1 MLNIT
6 PKHEYTRD
14 AMNSL
19 RKLAVSFSCTLALM
33 CASTLAYSA
42 QGVTDSEIVIGQS
55 AGFTG
60 TAANEVKQATAGAQA
75 YFDLINQQ
83 GGVNGRKIVLKSL
96 DDGFDPK
103 RTVANTTELL
113 KDDVFSLFLYRGTP
127 TTEAALPLINDA
139 KIPLIAPVTG
149 ALSLRTPMQRYVF
162 TVRTTYRGEVEAL
175 ARQIISMGLKHVAV
189 LVSDDSFGKDALTGL
204 DGVIKEGKLQ
214 DPLIARYERNSTNV
228 GDAVNKIFDS
238 KPNGIL
244 MICTAKSCD
253 AFVRQ
258 YRAKGGFQ
266 PIFALS
272 NVSSPSFI
280 NGLGD
285 LGRGLGITQVFPDPR
300 NTIHPISK
308 EFQQV
313 VKGNTELAS
322 SYPAFEGF
330 ISAKVLVEGLRG
342 AGRTLTREKL
352 VSSLERLEDF
362 DLGGLRLHFSPTNH
376 SGLDFVE
383 LTVVGRDGMLMR

>member
-1 MLNIT
+1 MIPL
-6 PKHEYTRD
+6 KKLV
-14 AMNSL
+14 ASL
-19 RKLAVSFSCTLALM
+19 SCTLALM

-83 GGVNGRKIVLKSL
+83 GGINGRKIVLKSL

-342 AGRTLTREKL
+342 AGRGLTREKL